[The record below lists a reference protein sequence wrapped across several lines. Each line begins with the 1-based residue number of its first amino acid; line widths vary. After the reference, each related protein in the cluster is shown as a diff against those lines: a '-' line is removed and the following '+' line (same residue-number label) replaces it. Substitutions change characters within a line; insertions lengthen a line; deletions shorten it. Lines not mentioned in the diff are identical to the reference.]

1 MTHPASNL
9 LIAALSYIGYQIEN
23 VNTAP
28 NPMYNSGAG
37 FECDT
42 FKAEAYQWNEL
53 DTMDNPIPNQQNF
66 FWRDLEVHWYK
77 WLGRDTFT
85 NRKIWPD
92 EINEMLEECLA
103 ALMAHEN
110 NKEELLY

>member
-1 MTHPASNL
+1 MSNL
-9 LIAALSYIGYQIEN
+9 IPIERIEN
-23 VNTAP
+23 
-28 NPMYNSGAG
+28 
-37 FECDT
+37 
-42 FKAEAYQWNEL
+42 KIL
-53 DTMDNPIPNQQNF
+53 LL
-66 FWRDLEVHWYK
+66 R
-77 WLGRDTFT
+77 GRDTFT